1 MVRMTARKHARLIKV
16 CTDATFASPI
26 RYFRCWFEKVA
37 MIATTSRTIAKIA
50 ADIAIAAA
58 RTRPSNLMPI
68 SLTRPAYACADKKQ
82 WLPGASLGE
91 AAPIVLT
98 SAPIPT
104 TGPSMI
110 ALLSP
115 AKTLD
120 FERAL
125 PPLEATTPHFAQEAH
140 GLAKAAAKLS
150 AKRLGELMHIS
161 PRLAELNATR
171 FRDFDQLPERPALFA
186 FAGDVY
192 TGFEAHTLDDAGVAF
207 AQGHVR
213 MLSGLYGLLRPLDAI
228 RPYRLEM
235 GTRWAPRHKKLT
247 DWWGARIAEA
257 LLRQLADEGSGVVLN
272 LASVEYFAAI
282 KGQLPGA
289 RVIEVEFREP
299 GPDGPRFVSFNA
311 KRARGMM
318 ARWLCEHHI
327 TDVEAMRGFDSDGYR
342 FDSDHSEADRWRFS
356 RA

>member
-1 MVRMTARKHARLIKV
+1 
-16 CTDATFASPI
+16 
-26 RYFRCWFEKVA
+26 
-37 MIATTSRTIAKIA
+37 MIT
-50 ADIAIAAA
+50 
-58 RTRPSNLMPI
+58 
-68 SLTRPAYACADKKQ
+68 
-82 WLPGASLGE
+82 
-91 AAPIVLT
+91 
-98 SAPIPT
+98 
-104 TGPSMI
+104 
-110 ALLSP
+110 LLSP

-120 FERAL
+120 FERTL
-125 PPLEATTPHFAQEAH
+125 PPLEATSPYFTEEAR

-150 AKRLGELMHIS
+150 PKQLAQLMHIS

-171 FRDFDQLPERPALFA
+171 FAGFAELPERPALFA

-192 TGFEAHTLDDAGVAF
+192 TGFEAHSLDEASIAF
-207 AQGHVR
+207 AQDHVR

-247 DWWGARIAEA
+247 DWWGGRIAE
-257 LLRQLADEGSGVVLN
+257 LLLEQLAQEGSGVVLN
-272 LASVEYFAAI
+272 LASQEYFAAV
-282 KGQLPGA
+282 KGQLTGA
-289 RVIEVEFREP
+289 RIIEVEFREP
-299 GPDGPRFVSFNA
+299 GPDGPRFVSFAA

-342 FDSDHSEADRWRFS
+342 FDASQSDADRWRFS

>member
-1 MVRMTARKHARLIKV
+1 
-16 CTDATFASPI
+16 
-26 RYFRCWFEKVA
+26 
-37 MIATTSRTIAKIA
+37 
-50 ADIAIAAA
+50 
-58 RTRPSNLMPI
+58 
-68 SLTRPAYACADKKQ
+68 
-82 WLPGASLGE
+82 
-91 AAPIVLT
+91 
-98 SAPIPT
+98 
-104 TGPSMI
+104 MI

-125 PPLEATTPHFAQEAH
+125 PPLDATTPHFDQEAR
-140 GLAKAAAKLS
+140 GLAKAAAHLS
-150 AKRLGELMHIS
+150 PQRLADLMHIS

-171 FRDFDQLPERPALFA
+171 FRDFDTLPERPALFA

-207 AQGHVR
+207 AQEHVR

-235 GTRWAPRHKKLT
+235 GTRWAPDHAKLT
-247 DWWGARIAEA
+247 DWWGARIAE
-257 LLRQLADEGSGVVLN
+257 LVLQQLADEGSGVVLN
-272 LASVEYFAAI
+272 LASLEYFAAV
-282 KGQLPGA
+282 KGKLAGA
-289 RVIEVEFREP
+289 RIIEVEFREP
-299 GPDGPRFVSFNA
+299 GPNGPRFVSFAA

-327 TDVEAMRGFDSDGYR
+327 TEVDAMRGFDSDGYR
-342 FDSDHSEADRWRFS
+342 FDAAQSDADRWRFT